1 MTFPPTAIGLR
12 HMEQTKAGPDIP
24 NNVTGSRAADT
35 INLGLVRLQG
45 YVMTE
50 LCLAAAL
57 TAGAAFG
64 AVRGIRQ
71 LRATAPTSTVASPL
85 GGGPP
90 GARRELS
97 SLPDLRVSLETTGT
111 FLGMSDELLL
121 DRVRTQPVV
130 RFKLNHGGSSLS
142 FRAEFADGSRA
153 AWKPMQTNMQSVP
166 RKEVAA
172 YRLNRLLGL
181 HAVPPAAPRAV
192 TREELLDHL
201 HPESLQFLSRIKAET
216 VFGPDGRTIGTASYW
231 IPVIKDA
238 GFDTPDG
245 KRKTTAWLTQ
255 GQPIPEEDAAMAAQ
269 VSTLIVFDF
278 LTSNPDRYSGG
289 NMKMSPDGKQLFY
302 MDNTMS
308 FYVDGDGYEKN
319 REVLFRTQKFS
330 RALYQALDRVTMTNL
345 QRALA
350 EELGTPY
357 EILTP
362 AEIAAV
368 VSRRGVV
375 QRYIASLITQ
385 YGERNVLVFP

>member
-1 MTFPPTAIGLR
+1 
-12 HMEQTKAGPDIP
+12 
-24 NNVTGSRAADT
+24 
-35 INLGLVRLQG
+35 
-45 YVMTE
+45 
-50 LCLAAAL
+50 
-57 TAGAAFG
+57 
-64 AVRGIRQ
+64 
-71 LRATAPTSTVASPL
+71 
-85 GGGPP
+85 
-90 GARRELS
+90 
-97 SLPDLRVSLETTGT
+97 
-111 FLGMSDELLL
+111 MSDELLL
-121 DRVRTQPVV
+121 ERVRTQPIA

-142 FRAEFADGSRA
+142 FRVEFADGSRA

-192 TREELLDHL
+192 TREELFEHL
-201 HPESLQFLSRIKAET
+201 HPESLVSLPRIKAET

-231 IPVIKDA
+231 IPIIKDA
-238 GFDTPDG
+238 GFDTPEG
-245 KRKTTAWLTQ
+245 RRQTQVWLTQ
-255 GQPIPEEDAAMAAQ
+255 GQPIPMDQSAMAGQ

-278 LTSNPDRYSGG
+278 LTANPDRYSGG
-289 NMKMSPDGKQLFY
+289 NMKMSPDGKQLFF

-308 FYVDGDGYEKN
+308 FYVDGDGYERN
-319 REVLFRTQKFS
+319 REVLFKTQKFS
-330 RALYQALDRVTMTNL
+330 RALYEALNKVTFASM

-368 VSRRGVV
+368 VSRRTVL
-375 QRYIASLITQ
+375 QRYIASLIAQ

>member
-1 MTFPPTAIGLR
+1 L
-12 HMEQTKAGPDIP
+12 
-24 NNVTGSRAADT
+24 
-35 INLGLVRLQG
+35 RLQG
-45 YVMTE
+45 HVMTE
-50 LCLAAAL
+50 LALAAAL
-57 TAGAAFG
+57 LAAAGVG
-64 AVRGIRQ
+64 AVRGVHYV
-71 LRATAPTSTVASPL
+71 RATMATPTAAEPVPAAPLET
-85 GGGPP
+85 
-90 GARRELS
+90 RRDLS
-97 SLPDLRVSLETTGT
+97 SLPDLRVALETTGT

-121 DRVRTQPVV
+121 DRVRTQPIA

-142 FRAEFADGSRA
+142 FRVDFADGSRA

-192 TREELLDHL
+192 TREELFEHL
-201 HPESLQFLSRIKAET
+201 HPESLVALPRIKAET

-231 IPVIKDA
+231 IPIIKDS

-245 KRKTTAWLTQ
+245 RKQTQAWLTI
-255 GQPIPEEDAAMAAQ
+255 GQPIPPDRLSMAAQ

-289 NMKMSPDGKQLFY
+289 NMKMSEDGKVLYY

-308 FYVDGDGYEKN
+308 FYVDGSGNERN
-319 REVLFRTQKFS
+319 REVLFKTQRFS
-330 RALYQALDRVTMTNL
+330 RALYEALGKVTMANM

-362 AEIAAV
+362 AEISAV
-368 VSRRGVV
+368 VARRAVV
-375 QRYIASLITQ
+375 QRYISDLIAQ
-385 YGERNVLVFP
+385 QGEREVLFFP

>member
-1 MTFPPTAIGLR
+1 
-12 HMEQTKAGPDIP
+12 
-24 NNVTGSRAADT
+24 
-35 INLGLVRLQG
+35 
-45 YVMTE
+45 MTE

-57 TAGAAFG
+57 VTAGTFG
-64 AVRGIRQ
+64 AVRGIQQ
-71 LRATAPTSTVASPL
+71 LRASVATHAQIPPAPTAPLVS
-85 GGGPP
+85 
-90 GARRELS
+90 RRDLS
-97 SLPDLRVSLETTGT
+97 SLPDLRVGLETTGT

-121 DRVRTQPVV
+121 ERVRTQPIA

-192 TREELLDHL
+192 TREELFGHL
-201 HPESLQFLSRIKAET
+201 HPESLAALPRIKAET

-231 IPVIKDA
+231 IPVIKDS

-245 KRKTTAWLTQ
+245 RRQTQAWLTQ
-255 GQPIPEEDAAMAAQ
+255 GQPIPMDQAAMAAQ

-278 LTSNPDRYSGG
+278 LTANPDRYSGG
-289 NMKMSPDGKQLFY
+289 NMKMSPDGKQLFF

-308 FYVDGDGYEKN
+308 FYVDGDGYERN
-319 REVLFRTQKFS
+319 REVLFRTQRFS
-330 RALYQALDRVTMTNL
+330 RALYEALDKVTVSNM
-345 QRALA
+345 QRALS

-375 QRYIASLITQ
+375 QRYIASLIAQ
-385 YGERNVLVFP
+385 HGERNVLVFP